1 MTSAITIL
9 TFVLGCAVSF
19 VYGRRTGYH
28 EGHSDGLY
36 EGQMQERRAHDGK
49 R

>member
-1 MTSAITIL
+1 MTSAITIV
-9 TFVLGCAVSF
+9 TFVFGCAVSF

-28 EGHSDGLY
+28 DGHSDGFY
-36 EGQMQERRAHDGK
+36 EGQMRERRAHDGK